1 MRDFDTFI
9 QERRLKG
16 HSFKM
21 FGTEYYLP
29 PTIPYDAILRFRA
42 LGKRNATDTVSDEET
57 FDLFAA
63 LVGQSTVDSLRLHA
77 EFDVE
82 LMTELMNY
90 VLQIYGVTKSEA
102 TTGSPKVKKAAQSN

>member
-1 MRDFDTFI
+1 MKDFDTFI
-9 QERRLKG
+9 QERREKG
-16 HSFKM
+16 HSFRM
-21 FGTEYYLP
+21 FGTEYHLP

-42 LGKRNATDTVSDEET
+42 LGKRNPTDTVSDDET

-63 LVGQSTVDSLRLHA
+63 LVGQNTVDSLRIHA

-90 VLQIYGVTKSEA
+90 VLQVYGVTKTE
-102 TTGSPKVKKAAQSN
+102 TNTGSPKGKKAAQLS

>member
-1 MRDFDTFI
+1 MKDFDTFI

-21 FGTEYYLP
+21 FGTEYHLP
-29 PTIPYDAILRFRA
+29 PTIPYDAVLRFRA
-42 LGKRNATDTVSDEET
+42 LGKRSATDTVSDDET

-63 LVGQSTVDSLRLHA
+63 LVGQTTVDSLRAHA

-90 VLQIYGVTKSEA
+90 VLQVYGVTKAESG
-102 TTGSPKVKKAAQSN
+102 TGSPKGKKAAQSS